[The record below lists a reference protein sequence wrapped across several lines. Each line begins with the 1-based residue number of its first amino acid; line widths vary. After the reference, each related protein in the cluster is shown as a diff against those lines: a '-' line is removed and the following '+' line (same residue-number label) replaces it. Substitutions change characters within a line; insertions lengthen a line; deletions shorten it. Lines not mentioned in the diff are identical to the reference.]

1 MACHEIAALR
11 LGLMKLLGIDDEA
24 ERAHELA
31 ELGDAAHRPG
41 PLSSLTKAQDFDAL
55 LRLYSTSLVELNEK
69 VANAPSGDPKLG
81 YYRSLLVLTKKVEL
95 ELRGQLAGLSRLNR
109 ELEEM
114 HDFVHEI
121 FPAG

>member
-11 LGLMKLLGIDDEA
+11 LGLMKLLGASDEA

-31 ELGDAAHRPG
+31 ELGDAARTPG
-41 PLSSLTKAQDFDAL
+41 PIASLMTASDLESLVSLFG
-55 LRLYSTSLVELNEK
+55 TSLVDLGEN
-69 VANAPSGDPKLG
+69 VARAKHDDPKLP
-81 YYRSLLVLTKKVEL
+81 YLRSLLVLTKKVEL
-95 ELRGQLAGLSRLNR
+95 ELRGHVDGLVRLNR

-121 FPAG
+121 YPAK